1 MISSPILTRARVEF
15 VIEAARK
22 AELRRDVQ
30 ALQEILEEVWID
42 TTVEPNFSVY
52 EPLVEAE
59 LLRLSGAYLTFSG
72 NSALVKNKHLRA
84 KDLLSKSIRI
94 FEENQLIEKVVEAN
108 ILLGFCY
115 ANCGDNDTFD
125 AIYDYLEQNY
135 ASFLSTSMKVLMLV
149 NRQMIDLFLNRIDK
163 VIELAENSSFLISCC
178 QETRLK
184 AMYFTNLGIAY
195 FLNEKPKLS
204 IYYLNEAIG
213 YCVEVKSKFMEATC
227 YNSLAGAYLKD
238 GNFDEAAYYSHKSI
252 ELSKKIKNNSLL
264 ANCLDTLASIHLL
277 RNDFEN
283 AFEVIE
289 KSVDL
294 FSKGE
299 DYNGY
304 IQALWTKIGCLL
316 KLERLSEALSEFI
329 ELINICNTQINE
341 ETANRYKQKFE
352 KLIFIRK
359 GLPIEEEVF
368 QFEKEL
374 TREALLN
381 TNGKIVEAA
390 KVLGLDNYQALQYSL
405 KHKFPDLKEEFNLKN
420 AEIKKKE
427 SSKKKIVKDDVLNKK
442 KPKTSKLK
450 SHNGLL
456 EKIKPVDLPSKI
468 FSFDFQNPPKEIE
481 TFIADAGKLEKFGI
495 GETSILAISPL
506 EEIRSGKNVMIYEN
520 DERIVG
526 IVYWDGFSKLHFIF
540 DQNDQPIPV
549 TTENVIGEFM
559 AYCSLK
565 EAKGEI
571 IEFIKIANFTR

>member
-1 MISSPILTRARVEF
+1 MISSPILTRTQVGF
-15 VIEAARK
+15 VIETARQ
-22 AELRRDVQ
+22 AESRRDIQ
-30 ALQEILEEVWID
+30 ALQEILQEVWND
-42 TTVEPNFSVY
+42 TNVEPNFSFY

-59 LLRLSGAYLTFSG
+59 LLRLSGAFLTLSG
-72 NSALVKNKHLRA
+72 NFMLVKNRHLRA
-84 KDLLSKSIRI
+84 KDLISKSIRI
-94 FEENQLIEKVVEAN
+94 FEENKLVEKVVEAN
-108 ILLGFCY
+108 IWLGFCY
-115 ANCGDNDTFD
+115 ANCGDNDNFD

-135 ASFLSTSMKVLMLV
+135 ASVLSTSMKILMLI

-195 FLNEKPKLS
+195 SLKEKPKLS

-213 YCVEVKSKFMEATC
+213 YCVGVKSKFMEASC
-227 YNSLAGAYLKD
+227 YNSLAGVYLQERD
-238 GNFDEAAYYSHKSI
+238 FNEAIYYSRKSL

-264 ANCLDTLASIHLL
+264 ANCLDTLASIHLI
-277 RNDFEN
+277 RNDFQN

-304 IQALWTKIGCLL
+304 TQALWTKIACLL
-316 KLERLSEALSEFI
+316 KLERLNEALSNFV

-341 ETANRYKQKFE
+341 ETANRYKLKFE
-352 KLIFIRK
+352 KLVFIRK

-374 TREALLN
+374 THEALLK

-390 KVLGLDNYQALQYSL
+390 KLLGLDNYQALQYSL
-405 KHKFPDLKEEFNLKN
+405 KHKFPDLKEEFSLKN
-420 AEIKKKE
+420 SELKKKGNSIKKFVTADTLNE
-427 SSKKKIVKDDVLNKK
+427 KKSN
-442 KPKTSKLK
+442 TSKAK
-450 SHNGLL
+450 SSRSLL

-468 FSFDFQNPPKEIE
+468 FSFDFQNPPPNIE
-481 TFIADAGKLEKFGI
+481 TFIADAKKLGKFGI
-495 GETSILAISPL
+495 EETSILAISDL
-506 EEIRSGKNVMIYEN
+506 EEIQAGKSVMIYEN

-526 IVYWDGFSKLHFIF
+526 IINWDNFSKLHFIF
-540 DQNDQPIPV
+540 DQNDQPTPV
-549 TTENVIGEFM
+549 TPENVVGEFI
-559 AYCSLK
+559 AHCPLK
-565 EAKGEI
+565 DAKGEI
-571 IEFIKIANFTR
+571 IEFRKIANFI

>member
-22 AELRRDVQ
+22 AESRRDIQ
-30 ALQEILEEVWID
+30 ALQEILQEVWND
-42 TTVEPNFSVY
+42 TNVEPNFSFY

-59 LLRLSGAYLTFSG
+59 LLRLSGAFLTLSG
-72 NSALVKNKHLRA
+72 NFTLVKNRHLRA
-84 KDLLSKSIRI
+84 KDLISKSIRI

-108 ILLGFCY
+108 IWLGFCY
-115 ANCGDNDTFD
+115 ANCGDNDNFD
-125 AIYDYLEQNY
+125 VIYDYLEQNY
-135 ASFLSTSMKVLMLV
+135 ASILSTSMKVLMLI

-204 IYYLNEAIG
+204 IYYLNEAIN
-213 YCVEVKSKFMEATC
+213 YCADVKSNFMEATC

-304 IQALWTKIGCLL
+304 SQALWTKIGCLL
-316 KLERLSEALSEFI
+316 KLERLSEAISDFI

-368 QFEKEL
+368 QFEKQL

-405 KHKFPDLKEEFNLKN
+405 KHKFPDLKEEFSLKN
-420 AEIKKKE
+420 AELKK
-427 SSKKKIVKDDVLNKK
+427 NKK
-442 KPKTSKLK
+442 KSVNGDVLDEKKSKTAKLK
-450 SHNGLL
+450 SGNGLL

-481 TFIADAGKLEKFGI
+481 TFIADARKLEKFGI
-495 GETSILAISPL
+495 GQTSILAISPL

-526 IVYWDGFSKLHFIF
+526 IINWDSFSKLHFIF
-540 DQNDQPIPV
+540 DQNDLPIPV
-549 TTENVIGEFM
+549 TPENVIGEFI
-559 AYCSLK
+559 AYCLLK
-565 EAKGEI
+565 DAKGEI
-571 IEFIKIANFTR
+571 IEFRKTANFML